1 MMSLVK
7 KLKCISRLNIH
18 HYRNRRYKSYITSL
32 KAVIVGKSLI
42 SARLDIDII
51 LHFVFMVKYS
61 KFTDNIGSGNF
72 TDTFYR
78 NTDKFKKGGRPR
90 GAGGAGF
97 TLPHTS
103 HAWQALAYI
112 LFLYQLSKK
121 HANLTVSTKPFFCIC

>member
-72 TDTFYR
+72 TDTFCQ
-78 NTDKFKKGGRPR
+78 NTDKLKRSGGGVTPPPPS
-90 GAGGAGF
+90 
-97 TLPHTS
+97 THTHTS
-103 HAWQALAYI
+103 HRPYRHALGLI
-112 LFLYQLSKK
+112 MSRVNF
-121 HANLTVSTKPFFCIC
+121 T